1 MYQAFLDF
9 GLLKCIQRA
18 EEPCWLAGRAA
29 TQQKGSWSSSS
40 VSAWINPC
48 INRIHTKL
56 RKEIQPNPSHPTPEI
71 NGAVLPVCG
80 PNASHL
86 LVSPQ
91 EPDPPHTPPGVPG
104 QQQSPEQ
111 EAWEGRAPSL
121 LRGDALHTP
130 QEPRGLLGPHANELA
145 DIWKSLHHLLKS
157 LFRNRQGIKLPWKAQ

>member
-71 NGAVLPVCG
+71 KHGPSCQFVAPMPPTCWSVCRSQIHRT
-80 PNASHL
+80 PHRVSQAS
-86 LVSPQ
+86 SRA
-91 EPDPPHTPPGVPG
+91 
-104 QQQSPEQ
+104 QSRKP
-111 EAWEGRAPSL
+111 GRAEHPHCCAGMPCTHPRSP
-121 LRGDALHTP
+121 GDC
-130 QEPRGLLGPHANELA
+130 
-145 DIWKSLHHLLKS
+145 
-157 LFRNRQGIKLPWKAQ
+157 